1 MFFPRHN
8 GLNPSLKMP
17 KYVFPLD
24 PGMAEYVFAPFFD
37 YEHSPSIPIE
47 IDPSSTATVIR
58 ETEWCWTK
66 VVWSNGR
73 PNDVAVMCRCFAP
86 FDADHHDQVVAAVA
100 VPKGA
105 TVEFALIAANG
116 GILGNWSKPF
126 AGTGIRQEVVLGIR
140 SMLASIKSPRALAR
154 LIGLRPLAFG
164 GVAIRVSSSVSD
176 PGVLTLSW
184 LGLRNSDAYAMLHR
198 PQMRSLPD
206 WSSWILDRRLWA
218 EIAPQHGLLF
228 GKEEIQQVRVKKDLP
243 AWKEHF
249 ALLEDRAR
257 QFLERVPE
265 DDLGDYLPN
274 HDMRFT
280 RAREVPARAWHWEAL
295 VLAFVGLVNDDEKMI
310 GHALRYLMCMIHTQ
324 NWADSAEQRIPS
336 STWNQRSFLEEMTT
350 TSVAILVDWLGFAL
364 TPQAKSLA
372 RQALWTRG
380 MAPVQRDLFQFD
392 YMHKMNQG
400 AVFCRALIM
409 GGLTLEREWPR
420 ARKVADEAFQ
430 TMKTVLTGY
439 IKSDGGMSE
448 GPGYLCQT
456 MTAAL
461 WAIIAYSRARGLDW
475 REEAKQLFGSVESYV
490 RVMAASRPGQCV
502 PSGDCRLE
510 WFSGDPIPM
519 FAALFPDSAYA
530 DILMECL
537 TNGWVHELTGTLRG
551 SGGMVG
557 MVYGPDVV
565 KPSRGIAAPSLWLPE
580 SGKCSRIKSIYG
592 RQVRLWVT
600 TSMFGAT
607 HSHLDH
613 GGFVLE
619 IDEKP
624 VFVDRGMAEYWK
636 TDVTHLMK
644 RSCFHNVLTPI
655 LQDGTYAD
663 QGTPPAPWSKDE
675 LTGSP
680 STALHV
686 PGQGVWPDA
695 MLAYERIF
703 DMSDAAG
710 SGFVVRDSGQLL
722 TRGRVA
728 FHLHTRYPFNR
739 NGNRVEAEVAGVL
752 CSVSFP
758 WAKEVIVEKSIPDF
772 AGREIWHVCAISE
785 ETIAFDL
792 ETAISVS
799 PLAGAPH

>member
-1 MFFPRHN
+1 
-8 GLNPSLKMP
+8 MP

-24 PGMAEYVFAPFFD
+24 AGMAEYVFAPFFD
-37 YEHSPSIPIE
+37 YEHAPSIPIE
-47 IDPSSTATVIR
+47 IDASSTATVTR

-66 VVWSNGR
+66 IVWSNGR
-73 PNDVAVMCRCFAP
+73 ANDVAAMCRCFAP
-86 FDADHHDQVVAAVA
+86 FDADTHDKLVAAFA
-100 VPKGA
+100 LPQGA
-105 TVEFALIAANG
+105 TIQFALMAG
-116 GILGNWSKPF
+116 GGEILGGWSKPF
-126 AGTGIRQEVVLGIR
+126 AGTGVRQEAVLGINQ
-140 SMLASIKSPRALAR
+140 LLTSISPRALAR
-154 LIGLRPLAFG
+154 LTGLRPRAFG
-164 GVAIRVSSSVSD
+164 GVAIRVFSPVTD
-176 PGVLTLSW
+176 PGVLTLTW
-184 LGLRNSDAYAMLHR
+184 LGLRNSEAYAMLNR
-198 PQMRSLPD
+198 SRTKSLPD
-206 WSSWILDRRLWA
+206 WSPWILDRRAWK
-218 EIAPQHGLLF
+218 EVAPQQGLLF
-228 GKEEIQQVRVKKDLP
+228 AKEEILRVRAKKILP
-243 AWKEHF
+243 IWREHF
-249 ALLEDRAR
+249 ALLEGKAR

-265 DDLGDYLPN
+265 EDLGGYLPN

-280 RAREVPARAWHWEAL
+280 RVREAPARAWHWEAL

-400 AVFCRALIM
+400 AVFCRALII

-420 ARKVADEAFQ
+420 ARQVADDAYR

-461 WAIIAYSRARGLDW
+461 WAMIAYSRARGLDW
-475 REEAKQLFGSVESYV
+475 REEAKQLFGPVESYV
-490 RVMAASRPGQCV
+490 RVIAASKPGQCI

-510 WFSGDPIPM
+510 WFSGDPIPVL
-519 FAALFPDSAYA
+519 ASLFPDSAYA

-537 TNGWVHELTGTLRG
+537 TNGWVHELTGTLKG

-557 MVYGPDVV
+557 MIYGPEEV
-565 KPSRGIAAPSLWLPE
+565 KPSRSIAAPALWLPE
-580 SGKCSRIKSIYG
+580 SGKGSRIKEIQG
-592 RQVRLWVT
+592 HRVRLWIT
-600 TSMFGAT
+600 ASMYGAT

-613 GGFVLE
+613 GGFAME
-619 IDEKP
+619 IDESP

-655 LQDGTYAD
+655 MQDGSYPD
-663 QGTPPAPWSKDE
+663 QAAPSAPWSAE
-675 LTGSP
+675 ALTGDASV
-680 STALHV
+680 SLCI
-686 PGQGVWPDA
+686 PGQEVWPDT
-695 MLAYERIF
+695 MLAYERVF
-703 DMSDAAG
+703 EMGDATEA
-710 SGFVVRDSGQLL
+710 GFVVRDAGQLR

-728 FHLHTRYPFNR
+728 FHLHARHPFSR
-739 NGNRVEAEVAGVL
+739 NGNRVEAEVASVL

-758 WAKEVIVEKSIPDF
+758 WAAEVIVEKSIPDF

-785 ETIAFDL
+785 ETSAFDL
-792 ETAISVS
+792 ETVISVS
-799 PLAGAPH
+799 SLTRSSD